1 MRSMTAD
8 LTQLYE
14 QFSPGARS
22 HARALVPAQDVDDVV
37 ADAFTGVVAAIRRG
51 GGPASAPRAY
61 VHTAVTH
68 AAYDHG
74 RKARHLS
81 LLADPEPPPAPPADS
96 GFSESDEGAYVTRA
110 YAALPVRWRMVL
122 WRTEVEGMS
131 AAQAGPLL
139 GLSPNATAALA
150 MRAREGLRVAWL
162 DAHTGEAAP
171 GCRAYVADLA
181 AATRGKA
188 TRRRTDRL
196 EAHQDGCAS
205 CRDLAGR
212 LRYLNRNLGCY
223 LGPAAAVAGLA
234 AARHAAPAVK
244 VHALARLLHIGHLTP
259 VAAIATVSGALVVTA
274 GGVAVAPHLGIT
286 VPGTSGPHAAVSASA
301 RPVAEPSYQPRHA
314 KAAASALAPGA
325 VSSGAPVAAAV
336 GSSPVPIA
344 PPVTVPLGLG
354 AVAADPGGA
363 VGGAVGGTVSD
374 AATGAGRAV
383 TGVTGAVGEAVPGPV
398 GHSVRSLGQGLGD
411 AVTGLVSGTVGAAQ
425 GLAPGIVPD
434 PGPSPDPG
442 SPGSPGIVPDPL
454 ASVLP
459 SPLVSVLPSLPDLLG
474 S

>member
-14 QFSPGARS
+14 QFSSGARA
-22 HARALVPAQDVDDVV
+22 HARALVPARDVDDVV
-37 ADAFTGVVAAIRRG
+37 AEAFTGIVSAVSRG

-74 RKARHLS
+74 RRARHLS
-81 LLADPEPPPAPPADS
+81 LLADPEPPPAPPADI
-96 GFSESDEGAYVTRA
+96 GFSESAESAYVTRA

-122 WRTEVEGMS
+122 WRTEVEGMTP
-131 AAQAGPLL
+131 AQAGPLL

-244 VHALARLLHIGHLTP
+244 VHVLARLLHIGHLTP

-314 KAAASALAPGA
+314 KPSGSALAPGA

-354 AVAADPGGA
+354 AVAADPGG
-363 VGGAVGGTVSD
+363 TVS
-374 AATGAGRAV
+374 GAGAGAGQAV
-383 TGVTGAVGEAVPGPV
+383 SGVTGAVGEAVPGPV
-398 GHSVRSLGQGLGD
+398 GHSVRTLGQGLGD
-411 AVTGLVSGTVGAAQ
+411 AVSGLVSGTVGAAQ
-425 GLAPGIVPD
+425 GLAPSPGPVTPD
-434 PGPSPDPG
+434 PSSSPDP
-442 SPGSPGIVPDPL
+442 STSATTPDPL
-454 ASVLP
+454 APILP
-459 SPLVSVLPSLPDLLG
+459 ALPDLLG
-474 S
+474 G